1 MSSRT
6 KIVVLHLK
14 ELLYTGIFLVL
25 GVLFIVLLVIMFLPD
40 QKKQDKD
47 SAQAENA
54 YIPGIYTTS
63 IQLGGST
70 VDIEVVVDENQI
82 NAVRLQTLDEA
93 IATMYPLIEPSFDE
107 LARQIE
113 TNQSLEGISYSDD
126 NRYTSM
132 LLLNAIS
139 QSLEKAAS
147 GTNTEDAASPVE

>member
-14 ELLYTGIFLVL
+14 ELLYTGIFVVL

-40 QKKQDKD
+40 KKQETSDIV
-47 SAQAENA
+47 QENA

-70 VDIEVVVDENQI
+70 VDIEVVVDENHI
-82 NAVRLQTLDEA
+82 NSLRLNTLDEA
-93 IATMYPLIEPSFDE
+93 VTTMYPLIEPSFDE
-107 LARQIE
+107 LAQQIE
-113 TNQSLEGISYSDD
+113 TNQSLEGITYSDD

-147 GTNTEDAASPVE
+147 NTGAQPGM

>member
-1 MSSRT
+1 M
-6 KIVVLHLK
+6 
-14 ELLYTGIFLVL
+14 
-25 GVLFIVLLVIMFLPD
+25 
-40 QKKQDKD
+40 
-47 SAQAENA
+47 
-54 YIPGIYTTS
+54 
-63 IQLGGST
+63 
-70 VDIEVVVDENQI
+70 VVDENRI

-93 IATMYPLIEPSFDE
+93 VATMYPLIEPSFDE

-147 GTNTEDAASPVE
+147 GTSTEDAADPAE